1 MARFISWGVSCLLF
15 AGSSA
20 VFPSVITVTQS
31 PTGRAAFGGNDL
43 VDWSQLVTPVSNP
56 FAASSTGGISL
67 TVSEAQG
74 SFERVTQP
82 ASWVGNFSDGTVL
95 LWTTGPNAPVDIV
108 LGTAVKGLGF
118 QINPDGLDTQTT
130 VAVYGAGDVPF
141 GSFNLTTANRSAP
154 SADFIGFTS
163 DAVDIARITIDQQPN
178 HDFAIN
184 QLSLITGPSSAAEP
198 GSLALVGIALA
209 GLAFRRRK
217 GGLE

>member
-95 LWTTGPNAPVDIV
+95 LWTTGPNAPVDI
-108 LGTAVKGLGF
+108 
-118 QINPDGLDTQTT
+118 
-130 VAVYGAGDVPF
+130 
-141 GSFNLTTANRSAP
+141 
-154 SADFIGFTS
+154 
-163 DAVDIARITIDQQPN
+163 ARITIDQQPN

-184 QLSLITGPSSAAEP
+184 HLSLITGPSSAAEP